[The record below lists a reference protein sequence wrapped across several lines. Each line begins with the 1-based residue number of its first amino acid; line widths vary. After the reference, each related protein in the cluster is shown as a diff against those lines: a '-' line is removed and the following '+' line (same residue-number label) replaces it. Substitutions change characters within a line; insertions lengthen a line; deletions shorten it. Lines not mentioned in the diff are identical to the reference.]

1 MSARDRELSTTAD
14 GEESELTYQK
24 ITESPLRRWLML
36 DGHRLAIAGL
46 LTGGLYAAVIA
57 LYVAGLFP
65 VNDAG
70 AVVTLYGSLVGGT
83 LPFITIVLAINQ
95 LVLSQELGW
104 TPDLRD
110 RFDGMT
116 EFQRDVEELTES
128 GVSPASPAA
137 FLNVIVTAT
146 VDRARRLPDAL
157 ADDADPDKWAEVER
171 FIETFESD
179 GKTVSNA
186 LEDAEFGTF
195 EALSAVL
202 GHHQGNY
209 YHAARTFRDEW
220 DDVFDETEPLEE
232 LIELLGFLAVAR
244 QTFKTLYVQHELAV
258 LSRMLLYVG
267 FPTLVGGGLLLV
279 SYGRIADA
287 VATDWLL
294 LAIAAGGVVLVFLPF
309 MVLLSYAL
317 RIATIAARTADFG
330 PFVPRSSSE

>member
-1 MSARDRELSTTAD
+1 MSARDRELATTAD
-14 GEESELTYQK
+14 GEESQLTYQK
-24 ITESPLRRWLML
+24 ITESPLKRWLLL
-36 DGHRLAIAGL
+36 DGHRLAIAGIL
-46 LTGGLYAAVIA
+46 SLGLYAAVVA
-57 LYVAGLFP
+57 LYAVDLFP
-65 VNDAG
+65 VTDAD
-70 AVVTLYGSLVGGT
+70 AVVTLFGSLVGGT

-110 RFDGMT
+110 RFEGMT
-116 EFQRDVEELTES
+116 DFQRDVEELTAS

-157 ADDADPDKWAEVER
+157 AADADADKRDELER
-171 FIETFESD
+171 FIVALESD
-179 GKTVSNA
+179 GRAVSDA

-209 YHAARTFRDEW
+209 YHAARTFRDDW
-220 DDVFDETEPLEE
+220 GAAFDETEPLEE
-232 LIELLGFLAVAR
+232 LIELLGYLAIAR

-279 SYGRIADA
+279 SYARI
-287 VATDWLL
+287 VAAISSTWLL

-330 PFVPRSSSE
+330 PFVPRSSS

>member
-1 MSARDRELSTTAD
+1 MSARDRSLSTTAD
-14 GEESELTYQK
+14 GEESQLTYETV
-24 ITESPLRRWLML
+24 TESPIKRWALL
-36 DGHRLAIAGL
+36 DGDRLVIAGAL
-46 LTGGLYAAVIA
+46 AFG
-57 LYVAGLFP
+57 LYVAVIVLFLGGLFP

-70 AVVTLYGSLVGGT
+70 TVVTLYGSLVGGT

-104 TPDLRD
+104 TPDLRS
-110 RFDGMT
+110 RFEGMT
-116 EFQRDVEELTES
+116 DFQRDVEEVTNS

-137 FLNVIVTAT
+137 FLNRIVTAT
-146 VDRARRLPDAL
+146 VDRARQLPDAL
-157 ADDADPDKWAEVER
+157 ANDADPDRRAELER
-171 FIETFESD
+171 FIAALESD
-179 GKTVSNA
+179 GETVSDA

-220 DDVFDETEPLEE
+220 DDAFDETESLEE
-232 LIELLGFLAVAR
+232 LIELLGFLAIAR

-267 FPTLVGGGLLLV
+267 FPTLVGGGLLML
-279 SYGRIADA
+279 SYSR
-287 VATDWLL
+287 VAEAISSPWLL
-294 LAIAAGGVVLVFLPF
+294 LPIAAGGVVLVFLPF
-309 MVLLSYAL
+309 MVLLSYTL

-330 PFVPRSSSE
+330 PFVPRSSN

>member
-1 MSARDRELSTTAD
+1 MSARDRSLSTTAD
-14 GEESELTYQK
+14 GEESQLTYETV
-24 ITESPLRRWLML
+24 TESPIKRWALL
-36 DGHRLAIAGL
+36 DGDRLVIAGAL
-46 LTGGLYAAVIA
+46 SFG
-57 LYVAGLFP
+57 LYVAVVALFLGDLFP

-70 AVVTLYGSLVGGT
+70 TVVTLYGSLVGGT

-104 TPDLRD
+104 TPDLRA
-110 RFDGMT
+110 RFEGMT
-116 EFQRDVEELTES
+116 DFQRDVEEVTNS

-137 FLNVIVTAT
+137 FLNRIVTAT
-146 VDRARRLPDAL
+146 VDRARQLPDAL
-157 ADDADPDKWAEVER
+157 ANDADPDKRAELER
-171 FIETFESD
+171 FIAALESD
-179 GKTVSNA
+179 GETVSDA

-220 DDVFDETEPLEE
+220 GDAFDETEPLEE
-232 LIELLGFLAVAR
+232 LIELLGFLAIAR

-267 FPTLVGGGLLLV
+267 FPTLVGGGLLVL
-279 SYGRIADA
+279 SYSRLADA
-287 VATDWLL
+287 ISSPWLL

-330 PFVPRSSSE
+330 PFVPRSSN

>member
-1 MSARDRELSTTAD
+1 MSARDRALSTTAD
-14 GEESELTYQK
+14 GEESQLTYEA
-24 ITESPLRRWLML
+24 ITESPLKRWLLL
-36 DGHRLAIAGL
+36 DGHRVAIAGL
-46 LTGGLYAAVIA
+46 LTLGLYAAVVA

-65 VNDAG
+65 IGNAG
-70 AVVTLYGSLVGGT
+70 TVTTLYGSLVGGT

-104 TPDLRD
+104 TPELRS
-110 RFDGMT
+110 RFEGMI
-116 EFQRDVEELTES
+116 EFQRDVEDLTES
-128 GVSPASPAA
+128 GVSPSSPAA
-137 FLNVIVTAT
+137 FLDVIVAATA
-146 VDRARRLPDAL
+146 DRAERLPDAL
-157 ADDADPDKWAEVER
+157 ASDAGDEKRREIER
-171 FIETFESD
+171 FVAALESD
-179 GKTVSNA
+179 GETVSDA

-209 YHAARTFRDEW
+209 YHAARTFREEW
-220 DDVFDETEPLEE
+220 DDAFDELTPLEE
-232 LIELLGFLAVAR
+232 LIELLGFLAIAR

-279 SYGRIADA
+279 SYPTIA
-287 VATDWLL
+287 ATVSSSTLL

-330 PFVPRSSSE
+330 PFVPRASN